1 MRAFRLSR
9 LLSRRSLLVI
19 ASLLGADIAAG
30 QQQDTAPVPQVVIS
44 KPMRT
49 EAESPRAVH
58 APTTPQA
65 IEVPAPR
72 AVEREAEILA
82 RALPFDVNAHI
93 PAFWIGPH
101 FWRRPLQPARRR
113 RRLPTR
119 CHTTGGYREHCSG
132 PRLLAQPSG
141 APAALAERIGLGRD
155 VTAMQLLGGR
165 AFEPWMEAAR
175 GLDPDRHLT
184 YPVPEGHNGRGFG
197 YTRGDAMRDVRHDGI
212 DIGAPAG
219 ASIIAARGGIVA
231 YTDNGLSGMGN
242 LLIILHSDGDT
253 TTYAHCQRILV
264 QPGQVVDRGAQ
275 VAEVGQTGFA
285 FASHLHFEWRQN
297 GWIRDPQRVLLRRA
311 DR

>member
-1 MRAFRLSR
+1 M
-9 LLSRRSLLVI
+9 I
-19 ASLLGADIAAG
+19 ASLLGVDVAAG
-30 QQQDTAPVPQVVIS
+30 QQSTEPVPQVIIS
-44 KPMRT
+44 KPART
-49 EAESPRAVH
+49 VIEAPSLSPS
-58 APTTPQA
+58 PQR
-65 IEVPAPR
+65 PAPSPQI
-72 AVEREAEILA
+72 VERESEILA
-82 RALPFDVNAHI
+82 RAEPFEVEAHI
-93 PAFWIGPH
+93 PAFWTGPH
-101 FWRRPLQPARRR
+101 FWRRPLEPARRR

-132 PRLLAQPSG
+132 PRLLVTPSG
-141 APAALAERIGLGRD
+141 APAALAARIGLGRD

-184 YPVPEGHNGRGFG
+184 YPVPEGHAGRGFG
-197 YTRGDAMRDVRHDGI
+197 FTRGDAMRGVRHDGI

-219 ASIIAARGGIVA
+219 TSIVAARGGLVA

-264 QPGQVVDRGAQ
+264 QPGQVVDRGEQ

-285 FASHLHFEWRQN
+285 FAAHLHFEWRQN
-297 GWIRDPQRVLLRRA
+297 GWIRDPQRVLLRRT